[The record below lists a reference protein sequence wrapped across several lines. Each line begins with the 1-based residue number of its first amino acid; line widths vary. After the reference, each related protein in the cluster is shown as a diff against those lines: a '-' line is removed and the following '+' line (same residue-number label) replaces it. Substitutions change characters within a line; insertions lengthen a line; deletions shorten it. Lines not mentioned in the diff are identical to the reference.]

1 MYEVAVDQNR
11 HKPLIKRALNLVDR
25 VRPIYMRLEIYT
37 MMKGVWL
44 VLGTQ
49 LLLLSIAQFIFGAR
63 KQLPLTFICLVIALW
78 FVRKFFRGA
87 WEEYYL
93 LNIIM
98 GGRKEIFLGP
108 LMLMH
113 LRMLTQ
119 TVNRQWVLKHL
130 ALPVAVYLIY
140 LVISTG
146 YWDYYE
152 SIYREFFLTYI
163 IVLIISLWYYYFLCV
178 REFRA
183 ELKHKLIPKA
193 YTRHLVFFRAFFLYY
208 LFMPILNLAGE
219 LTYYKNYELINI
231 SWLYLDVDAFYDYIH
246 NPYFFVLAF
255 FLFIYGLAETR
266 YFKNLFLA
274 RDIIVKEPAPE
285 KVDKIDQLVKLHF
298 HEDKLFLQSELTLA
312 MAARTIGCSRKDF
325 NDYLKERDLSFT
337 EFVNQLKVAEFK
349 ELIIKE
355 ENQVY
360 DMVSVAEKAG
370 FRSKATF
377 NRVFKQLEGITP
389 RDYRKSLM
397 EV

>member
-1 MYEVAVDQNR
+1 
-11 HKPLIKRALNLVDR
+11 
-25 VRPIYMRLEIYT
+25 MRLEIYT

-44 VLGTQ
+44 VLGFQ
-49 LLLLSIAQFIFGAR
+49 LCLLSIAKFFFGTR
-63 KQLPLTFICLVIALW
+63 KQLPLAFLCLVMAMW
-78 FVRKFFRGA
+78 FLRKLFRGT

-108 LMLMH
+108 LIFMH

-119 TVNRQWVLKHL
+119 TVSRQWVIRHL
-130 ALPVAVYLIY
+130 AVPIAVYLTY
-140 LVISTG
+140 LFISTAF
-146 YWDYYE
+146 WSYYE
-152 SIYREFFLTYI
+152 SIYQEFFISYLI
-163 IVLIISLWYYYFLCV
+163 IVTLSLWYYYFQGV
-178 REFRA
+178 RVFRTK
-183 ELKHKLIPKA
+183 LKHRLIPKA
-193 YTRHLVFFRAFFLYY
+193 YTRHLVFFRAFFFYY
-208 LFMPILNLAGE
+208 LFMPIFNLLGE
-219 LTYYKNYELINI
+219 LTAYENFELINAG
-231 SWLYLDVDAFYDYIH
+231 WFRLDVNGFYDYFH
-246 NPYFFVLAF
+246 NPYFFLLSF

-285 KVDKIDQLVKLHF
+285 KVDKVDQLVKLHF
-298 HEDKLFLQSELTLA
+298 HEDKLFLEPELTMA

-325 NDYLKERDLSFT
+325 NDYLKERDSSFT
-337 EFVNQLKVAEFK
+337 EFVNKFKVAEFK
-349 ELIIKE
+349 ELIVKD

-389 RDYRKSLM
+389 SDYRKSLI